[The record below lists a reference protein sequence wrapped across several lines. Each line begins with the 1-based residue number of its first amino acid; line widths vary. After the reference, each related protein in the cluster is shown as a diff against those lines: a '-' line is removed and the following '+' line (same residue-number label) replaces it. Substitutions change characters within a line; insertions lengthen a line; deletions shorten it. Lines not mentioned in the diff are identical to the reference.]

1 LKRNTH
7 LPQLITQE
15 NKKGGKNIMKKLL
28 NENLEEN
35 KREIDISEVLAEA
48 KRIAEMPED
57 EDRELLEID
66 PKEEQQTM
74 AEVKEINKILFEE
87 TIEKGEKQ

>member
-1 LKRNTH
+1 
-7 LPQLITQE
+7 
-15 NKKGGKNIMKKLL
+15 MKKLL

-57 EDRELLEID
+57 EERELLEID

>member
-1 LKRNTH
+1 
-7 LPQLITQE
+7 
-15 NKKGGKNIMKKLL
+15 M
-28 NENLEEN
+28 EEN

-57 EDRELLEID
+57 EERELLEID

>member
-1 LKRNTH
+1 
-7 LPQLITQE
+7 
-15 NKKGGKNIMKKLL
+15 MKKLL
-28 NENLEEN
+28 NQNLEEN
-35 KREIDISEVLAEA
+35 EREIDISEVLAEA

-57 EDRELLEID
+57 EERELLEID

-74 AEVKEINKILFEE
+74 AEIKEINKILFEE

>member
-1 LKRNTH
+1 MKNQNIFDNKTKEDLK
-7 LPQLITQE
+7 
-15 NKKGGKNIMKKLL
+15 
-28 NENLEEN
+28 EN

-48 KRIAEMPED
+48 KKIAEIPED
-57 EDRELLEID
+57 EERELLEID

>member
-1 LKRNTH
+1 
-7 LPQLITQE
+7 
-15 NKKGGKNIMKKLL
+15 MKKLL

>member
-1 LKRNTH
+1 MINQKVFDNKTKEDLK
-7 LPQLITQE
+7 
-15 NKKGGKNIMKKLL
+15 
-28 NENLEEN
+28 EN
-35 KREIDISEVLAEA
+35 KREIDISNVLAEA
-48 KRIAEMPED
+48 KRIAEIPED
-57 EDRELLEID
+57 EERELLEID

>member
-1 LKRNTH
+1 
-7 LPQLITQE
+7 
-15 NKKGGKNIMKKLL
+15 MKKLL
-28 NENLEEN
+28 NQILEEN
-35 KREIDISEVLAEA
+35 EREIDISEVLAEA

-57 EDRELLEID
+57 EERELLEID

>member
-1 LKRNTH
+1 
-7 LPQLITQE
+7 
-15 NKKGGKNIMKKLL
+15 MKKLL
-28 NENLEEN
+28 NQNLEEN
-35 KREIDISEVLAEA
+35 EREIDISEVLAEA

-57 EDRELLEID
+57 EERELLEID